1 MNRIIIYL
9 LQILVLCR
17 KELLALFKDPSSRVV
32 LVAPVLVQSLLFGY
46 AATYDL
52 NHIDYALLDQSHSEL
67 SARLIDRL
75 DGSGVFERTVTLSSS
90 QQIATAVDRLDAML
104 VLSIP
109 ADFARQLQDGQPAPV
124 QVIVDG
130 RNSATAG
137 SALAHFNRLITS
149 FNREQG
155 LNNVPLEISRRAW
168 YNPNVES
175 RWSMMT
181 AMVATLSI
189 IQTLLLSALS
199 VAREREQGTFDQLLV
214 TPLEP
219 MQILAGKA
227 IPAILVGL
235 LQSSL
240 ILLISVFWFGIPVQ
254 GELWLMYLGLLAFTG
269 AGVGL
274 GLTISALA
282 LTMQQAMLYTFLI
295 IMPLMLLS
303 GLITPID
310 NMPELLQLSTWANPL
325 RFGIE
330 LVRRVYL
337 EGAVFADVA
346 HDFVPLLA
354 MMAITLPLAA
364 WMFRHRLG

>member
-1 MNRIIIYL
+1 MTELIAYL
-9 LQILVLCR
+9 HQILVLCR

-32 LVAPVLVQSLLFGY
+32 LVAPVLVQSMLFGY

-52 NHIDYALLDQSHSEL
+52 NHIYYAVLDQSHSEA
-67 SARLIDRL
+67 SAKLLNRL
-75 DGSGVFERTVTLSSS
+75 DGSGVFERNVTLTSP
-90 QQIATAVDRLDAML
+90 QQIPQAVDRLDAML

-109 ADFARQLQDGQPAPV
+109 ADFADKLQSGEPAPV

-130 RNSATAG
+130 RNSATAS
-137 SALAHFNRLITS
+137 SALLHMNRVITS
-149 FNREQG
+149 FNQQQQ
-155 LNNVPLEISRRAW
+155 LSNAAIQITRRAW

-189 IQTLLLSALS
+189 IQTLMLAALS

-214 TPLEP
+214 TPLAP

-227 IPAILVGL
+227 IPAIMVGL
-235 LQSSL
+235 VQSTL
-240 ILLISVFWFGIPVQ
+240 VLLISLFWFGIPFR
-254 GELWLMYLGLLAFTG
+254 GELWLMYLALLAFTG
-269 AGVGL
+269 AGVGI
-274 GLTISALA
+274 GLTISAIS

-295 IMPLMLLS
+295 ILPLMLLS

-310 NMPELLQLSTWANPL
+310 NMPEILQLSTWANPL

-330 LVRRVYL
+330 LIRRIYM
-337 EGAVFADVA
+337 EGAVFADIA
-346 HDFVPLLA
+346 HDFIPLLI
-354 MMAITLPLAA
+354 MAAFTLPLAA